1 MRESSRARPLPLTLS
16 AVLVGVQGVAMIV
29 LALLAVL
36 DVGGDQVEIGLSVAI
51 FFGAYGGAL
60 VAAAVGLTKQRG
72 WARGPVLITQLI
84 QIGIAWNVRDVPL
97 LAVPL
102 AVMGVVTIVLMV
114 QPASIAALERDG
126 A

>member
-1 MRESSRARPLPLTLS
+1 
-16 AVLVGVQGVAMIV
+16 MIV
-29 LALLAVL
+29 LALLAIL

-60 VAAAVGLTKQRG
+60 VAAAVGLTRQQG

-84 QIGIAWNVRDVPL
+84 QVGLAWNVRDVPL

-102 AVMGVVTIVLMV
+102 AVMGVATIVLMV
-114 QPASIAALERDG
+114 QPSSIAALERDG